1 MKLNKHILAS
11 VLVGALATPALTSC
25 SDFLDENL
33 TTERNTD
40 FFDTNEG
47 VQSLATAIYY
57 NLRFHHSFE
66 WAFSTTNYGTDEFIV
81 GNDGSNAM
89 WDSYIA
95 NLSSD
100 IATVNINTTH
110 AYDVWDNMY
119 SGISS
124 ANLLLEKLENY
135 SGSNKNELSGVAHFI
150 RGFNYFKLVSQYGGV
165 PYQTG
170 FFQYSGTRIFPRLSA
185 GSYGTGIQ

>member
-33 TTERNTD
+33 TTERKTD

-124 ANLLLEKLENY
+124 TNLLLEKLENY

-165 PYQTG
+165 PIKLASSNTVEREFSRASEQ
-170 FFQYSGTRIFPRLSA
+170 
-185 GSYGTGIQ
+185 